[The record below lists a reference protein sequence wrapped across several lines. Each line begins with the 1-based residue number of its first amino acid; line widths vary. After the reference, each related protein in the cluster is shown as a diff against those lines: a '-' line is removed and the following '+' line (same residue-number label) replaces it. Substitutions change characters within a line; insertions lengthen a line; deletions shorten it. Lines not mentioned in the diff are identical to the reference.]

1 MLVERSFYTSF
12 ERIVAAGAIHGN
24 HNGKT
29 KDYKLQATD
38 MAIKIIRNCFFHPLL
53 GNEDVEL
60 TAKLFA
66 FNRFTFQ
73 NWISQPR
80 YFCKWV
86 ELVNG
91 LCVKDVLAMI
101 PAIHGEHF
109 TNVNGTSKVQLR
121 QCYTAVDQKGIFHIT
136 ACGLIGSNHTRQ
148 KKPKIS
154 KKSNGKVVYIA
165 HSSKTIGGGR
175 KPKYNEEETYI
186 IDAITIAW
194 ETGNPLS
201 KVGVYAKLIAQFG
214 GTGSQ
219 WVFAMQA
226 DSGFIAS
233 PLSQWLAR
241 VLRRHEFTIRK
252 E

>member
-24 HNGKT
+24 HNGKA
-29 KDYKLQATD
+29 KDYNLQDKD
-38 MAIKIIRNCFFHPLL
+38 MAIKIIRIFCFFHPLL
-53 GNEDVEL
+53 GNDFVEM
-60 TAKLFA
+60 TAKLFT

-101 PAIHGEHF
+101 PAIHREYF
-109 TNVNGTSKVQLR
+109 TNVDGTSKVQLR
-121 QCYTAVDQKGIFHIT
+121 QCYTAVDEKGVLHIT
-136 ACGLIGSNHTRQ
+136 ACGLNGSNHTRQ
-148 KKPKIS
+148 KRQKIS
-154 KKSNGKVVYIA
+154 KKSNGKVVCITQ
-165 HSSKTIGGGR
+165 SSKTIGGGR

-186 IDAITIAW
+186 IDAITVAW

-201 KVGVYAKLIAQFG
+201 
-214 GTGSQ
+214 
-219 WVFAMQA
+219 
-226 DSGFIAS
+226 
-233 PLSQWLAR
+233 
-241 VLRRHEFTIRK
+241 
-252 E
+252 